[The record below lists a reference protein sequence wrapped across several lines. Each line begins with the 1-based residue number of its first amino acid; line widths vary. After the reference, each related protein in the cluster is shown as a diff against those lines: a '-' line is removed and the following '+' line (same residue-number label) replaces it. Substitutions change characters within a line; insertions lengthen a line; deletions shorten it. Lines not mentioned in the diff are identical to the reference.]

1 MPPQGILI
9 TGTDTGVGKTFVGCG
24 LAAELRR
31 RGLRIA
37 PFKPAE
43 SGCELDPKTGQL
55 VPSDAI
61 LLRQAAGTE
70 APLEAICPYRFR
82 LPVAP
87 WVAAQE
93 RDRADEEE
101 GKGID
106 PSFLARRFQELA
118 STHDLVIAE
127 TAGGILVPLGER
139 FHFGDLARLLNLPVL
154 VVAASKLG
162 VINHTLLTL
171 EYLRSSGLKSL
182 GVVLNHPWEDPS
194 PAVQTNAA
202 TLRKLVNTRVFVLPR
217 SPAGYLNPDEP
228 VFQEMASHILTLLAT

>member
-1 MPPQGILI
+1 MRPQGILI
-9 TGTDTGVGKTFVGCG
+9 TGTDTGVGKTFVACG
-24 LAAELRR
+24 LTAALRR
-31 RGLRIA
+31 RGMRIV

-55 VPSDAI
+55 LPSDAM

-93 RDRADEEE
+93 QDRTDEEE

-106 PSFLARRFQELA
+106 PSFLAWQFQELA

-139 FHFGDLARLLNLPVL
+139 FHFGDLARLLDLPVL

-182 GVVLNHPWEDPS
+182 GVVLNHPLEDPS

-202 TLRKLVNTRVFVLPR
+202 TLRKLANTRVFVLPR
-217 SPAGYLNPDEP
+217 SPAGYPNPDEP
-228 VFQEMASHILTLLAT
+228 TFQEMASHILTLLST